1 MVNAIVLG
9 IAQKIRTVFN
19 ESEYS
24 LYTENVEQGFSEPCF
39 FVQLTSHARK
49 QRLANR
55 YKETYCFE
63 VIYYP
68 SEGGNK
74 NHECLT
80 VAEGLYELLEY
91 ISAEGDLLRG
101 RNFSSKITDGILHF
115 YVEYSMFVLREEE
128 PEVNMEEVIVYGKTY
143 EW

>member
-1 MVNAIVLG
+1 MVNYIVLG

-19 ESEYS
+19 ESEYR
-24 LYTENVEQGFSEPCF
+24 LYTENVEQGFNEPCF
-39 FVQLTSHARK
+39 FVQLIRHLQK

-63 VIYYP
+63 VLYYP

-74 NHECLT
+74 NQESLT

-91 ISAEGDLLRG
+91 INAEGDLLRG
-101 RNFSSKITDGILHF
+101 TNLSWEIKEGILHF
-115 YVEYSMFVLREEE
+115 YVEYTMFVIREKEKDA
-128 PEVNMEEVIVYGKTY
+128 NMEEVIVYEKTIQ
-143 EW
+143 W

>member
-24 LYTENVEQGFSEPCF
+24 LYTENVEQGFNEPCF
-39 FVQLTSHARK
+39 FVQLTSHTQK
-49 QRLANR
+49 HRLANR

-63 VIYYP
+63 VFYYP

-74 NHECLT
+74 TQECLT

-91 ISAEGDLLRG
+91 INAEGDLLRG
-101 RNFSSKITDGILHF
+101 RNFSSKVTEGILHF
-115 YVEYSMFVLREEE
+115 YMEYTLFVIREQE
-128 PEVNMEEVIVYGKTY
+128 PEVNMEEVMVYGKTIK
-143 EW
+143 W

>member
-24 LYTENVEQGFSEPCF
+24 LYTENVEQGFKEPCF
-39 FVQLTSHARK
+39 FVQLTSHAQK
-49 QRLANR
+49 QRLGNR

-63 VIYYP
+63 VSYYP
-68 SEGGNK
+68 LEGGNK
-74 NHECLT
+74 NQECLT
-80 VAEGLYELLEY
+80 VAEGLCEVLEY
-91 ISAEGDLLRG
+91 INAEGDLLRG
-101 RNFSSKITDGILHF
+101 TNLSSKITEGILHF
-115 YVEYSMFVLREEE
+115 YVEYNMFVLREEE
-128 PEVNMEEVIVYGKTY
+128 PEVNMAEVIVYGKTY

>member
-24 LYTENVEQGFSEPCF
+24 LYTENVEQGFNEPCF
-39 FVQLTSHARK
+39 FVQLTSHTQK

-74 NHECLT
+74 NQECLT
-80 VAEGLYELLEY
+80 VAEGLDELLEY

-101 RNFSSKITDGILHF
+101 TSLSSKITDGVLHF
-115 YVEYSMFVLREEE
+115 YVEYNMFVLREEE
-128 PEVNMEEVIVYGKTY
+128 PDVNMEEVIVYGKTY